1 VSTEGPTNE
10 LLKRM
15 LAAIAQASSREDVE
29 RLIETARAQ
38 AESEVAEMVKSAI
51 KASLLREVIHQL
63 ESDVPV
69 RAQIQQY
76 QESRLSESATRKT
89 DRSEDEVAPPPPGPT
104 ACYVYAITR
113 DLPDD
118 WSSDTPA
125 IDPACRIYTVGHRDL
140 QAVVSNVPLNAFNQ
154 AALDERLAER
164 QWLEEKVRAHDDV
177 VKSVAETA
185 TAIPCRFC
193 TIVRGPED
201 VKSLLAAHYQSI
213 LDTITKLD
221 GREEWGV
228 RINFDP
234 TAVAHDEAAPVG
246 ESSGK
251 QYLQQR
257 KQHDARRAESHR
269 KAREIAQQCH
279 ETLSQ
284 IADDAN
290 LLAPRTAKGPGVEL
304 VNAAYLVRVGQIEQ
318 FHQAMDELRIR
329 YGPDGLEFVLTGPWP
344 PYNFA
349 RLDLSLEAAA

>member
-1 VSTEGPTNE
+1 MSTEGPTNE

-15 LAAIAQASSREDVE
+15 LAAIAQASSREDIE

-51 KASLLREVIHQL
+51 KASLLREVVHQL

-76 QESRLSESATRKT
+76 QESRLSDSPTRET
-89 DRSEDEVAPPPPGPT
+89 DRSEDDVAPSGPT

-113 DLPDD
+113 DLPDG
-118 WSSDTPA
+118 WTSDAPA
-125 IDPACRIYTVGHRDL
+125 IDPAFQIHTVRHRDL
-140 QAVVSNVPLNAFNQ
+140 QAVISDVPLNAFNQ

-193 TIVRGPED
+193 TVVRGPED
-201 VKSLLAAHYQSI
+201 VKSLLAAHYQPI
-213 LDTITKLD
+213 LDTIAKLD
-221 GREEWGV
+221 GRQEWGL
-228 RINFDP
+228 RIHFDP
-234 TAVAHDEAAPVG
+234 GAVTNDEGPAG
-246 ESSGK
+246 EPSGK

-257 KQHDARRAESHR
+257 KQHDARRAESQR
-269 KAREIAQQCH
+269 KARDIAQQCH

-284 IADDAN
+284 IADEAN

-304 VNAAYLVRVGQIEQ
+304 VNAAYLVRVGQIDQ

-329 YGPDGLEFVLTGPWP
+329 YGPDGLELVITGPWP